1 MAGCPLACRV
11 LRDGPIPRDIAA
23 AVKTALAADPSLSAI
38 KIDVTPRQR
47 AVLLEGPAPDEKSRR
62 RAEMLAIAP
71 QGVSRVDNRLVEP
84 GSVAAPTSAG
94 GTSPAQ

>member
-1 MAGCPLACRV
+1 M

-23 AVKTALAADPSLSAI
+23 AVKTALDAAPSLSAV
-38 KIDVTPRQR
+38 KIDVTTKQG
-47 AVLLEGPAPDEKSRR
+47 AVLLEGPAPDEKSHR
-62 RAEMLAIAP
+62 RAEVLATAP
-71 QGVSRVDNRLVEP
+71 QGVSRVDNRLVVP